1 MRPRRPRIVAVME
14 TAFDTLAASKALREA
29 GFDQRQAEAV
39 AGAMREAVTA
49 DRAALATKADLYRAL
64 LIQGAAII
72 SVIAALLAFA

>member
-1 MRPRRPRIVAVME
+1 ME

-39 AGAMREAVTA
+39 AGAMRQAVTA
-49 DRAALATKADLYRAL
+49 DRAVLATKADLYRAL